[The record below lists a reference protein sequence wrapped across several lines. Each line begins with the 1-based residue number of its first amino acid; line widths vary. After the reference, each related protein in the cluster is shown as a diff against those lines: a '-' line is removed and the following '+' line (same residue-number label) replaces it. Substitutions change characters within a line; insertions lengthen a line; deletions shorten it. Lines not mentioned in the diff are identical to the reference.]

1 MNPTRRRGLQ
11 WLGLHGL
18 GGGLSGGLSSG
29 LGLGLLVPGV
39 SATPLSTTPTRSTP
53 ASPPPLRPE
62 DPLVFP
68 RDHGAHPAYRTEW
81 WYLTGAL
88 RAEPVGRAPSGHPP
102 RQPYTLAEAPTHGFQ
117 ITFFRSRVDA
127 ARDSRSAFAARQLI
141 FAHAALTDLR
151 DPRRARLLHDERI
164 ARAGLGLAE
173 AAEGD
178 TRVHIG
184 PLSTAQAD
192 QTMDPRTRTWQLQRQ
207 GPSGRSVYEGRLRAQ
222 GFGLEL
228 RLAQTQPLLLQGQAG
243 FSQKAPGLVHAS
255 RYYSLPH
262 LAVSGRIQQGD
273 DTLAVTGTAWLDHEW
288 SEALLHPEA
297 EGWDWMGIN
306 LLDGGSL
313 TAFRLRRPDGSALW
327 HGGSLRRPGQPDRSF
342 GPDELR
348 LTPGRRWTSPA
359 TGARYPVEWT
369 VEWPEGAGSQRRL
382 QRHTLRASLDAQEL
396 DSRGSTGN
404 VYWEGLSEL
413 RDAQG
418 QLAGR
423 GYLEMTGYTARLAL

>member
-11 WLGLHGL
+11 WLGLQGL
-18 GGGLSGGLSSG
+18 GA
-29 LGLGLLVPGV
+29 GLGLLVPGTRALMAQTLG
-39 SATPLSTTPTRSTP
+39 SAQTPEASV
-53 ASPPPLRPE
+53 SPPPLRPE

-88 RAEPVGRAPSGHPP
+88 RAEPVGRTASSPP
-102 RQPYTLAEAPTHGFQ
+102 TRQPYTLAEAPTHGFQ

-184 PLSTAQAD
+184 PQSAAQAAA
-192 QTMDPRTRTWQLQRQ
+192 PPTRTWQLQRQ

-222 GFGLEL
+222 GFGLDL

-243 FSQKAPGLVHAS
+243 FSQKAPGTEHAS

-306 LLDGGSL
+306 LLDGGAL

-369 VEWPEGAGSQRRL
+369 VEWPEGHGAQRRL

>member
-1 MNPTRRRGLQ
+1 MNPARRRGLQ
-11 WLGLHGL
+11 WLSLQGL
-18 GGGLSGGLSSG
+18 GAG
-29 LGLGLLVPGV
+29 LGLMLPGALVAQVAATGAA
-39 SATPLSTTPTRSTP
+39 SAIKVVP
-53 ASPPPLRPE
+53 PPPLRPD

-88 RAEPVGRAPSGHPP
+88 RALPGTRATPA
-102 RQPYTLAEAPTHGFQ
+102 PYTLAEAPTHGFQ

-127 ARDSRSAFAARQLI
+127 AHDSRSAFAARQLV

-151 DPRRARLLHDERI
+151 APDRAHLLHDERI
-164 ARAGLGLAE
+164 ARAGFGLAE

-184 PLSTAQAD
+184 PLASMANTH
-192 QTMDPRTRTWQLQRQ
+192 PRTWSLQRQ
-207 GPSGRSVYEGRLRAQ
+207 GQGQGAEGRSVYQGRLRAQ
-222 GFGLEL
+222 GFGLDL
-228 RLAQTQPLLLQGQAG
+228 RFTQTQALLLQGQAG
-243 FSQKAPGLVHAS
+243 FSQKAPGTEHAS

-262 LAVSGRIQQGD
+262 LAVSGHIQQGD
-273 DTLAVTGTAWLDHEW
+273 QTFSATGTAWLDHEW

-306 LLDGGSL
+306 LLDGGAL

-327 HGGSLRRPGQPDRSF
+327 HGGSLRRPGQPDRIF

-359 TGARYPVEWT
+359 TRARYPVEWT
-369 VEWPEGAGSQRRL
+369 VEWPEGTGSNQRMR
-382 QRHTLRASLDAQEL
+382 RHALRASLDAQEL

-413 RDAQG
+413 RDADG
-418 QLAGR
+418 RLAGR